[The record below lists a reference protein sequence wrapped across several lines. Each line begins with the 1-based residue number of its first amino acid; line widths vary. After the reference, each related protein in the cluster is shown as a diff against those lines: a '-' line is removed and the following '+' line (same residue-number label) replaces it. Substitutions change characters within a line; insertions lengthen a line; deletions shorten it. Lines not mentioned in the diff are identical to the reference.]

1 MPSGLIKADSG
12 SSAGLLAAFTEMDG
26 DLTSAEGVLKEA
38 YTELEVIH
46 KGSSGTVY
54 RQGLDEIQQ
63 GLTKVRNALG
73 ILQGGV
79 HGTGQINDGT
89 EELNRAS
96 AGNVGL
102 TAAPV
107 ASWT

>member
-1 MPSGLIKADSG
+1 MANGQITADSG
-12 SSAGLLAAFTEMDG
+12 SSAVLVGAFTEMDG
-26 DLTSAEGVLKEA
+26 DLTSAEGVLKDA
-38 YTELEVIH
+38 YAELELVH
-46 KGSSGTVY
+46 RGGSGTVY

-79 HGTGQINDGT
+79 HGTGQINTGT

-102 TAAPV
+102 SAPPV